1 LELVADDDT
10 LTIRATDLKSGLQT
24 RIEHGIM
31 IEESGKALVN
41 GVEFINMLKA
51 LKRENVV
58 LQKMSSFLQIR
69 QGKTILSVKTIE
81 GQDLPKFPKKEDK
94 SSIKFDGEVLKD
106 AFSKIAVA
114 IDSNSPKYEITGG
127 LISISNDGVKFV
139 STDTKRLI
147 FVEENVSFEN
157 IEELEMILPKTAIIE
172 IPKLFSGN
180 IEFFYDPDSLV
191 IESENLYFYTRLI
204 NGKYPNWK
212 RIVPETFNS
221 EYLFSIKKSIED
233 MKMVSMISPEI
244 VVEMN
249 GQNVILETY
258 QDGGAKIKGSTEFEV
273 DFQFEKPIKL
283 GVNGKFVLDAFSIFD
298 GDEVHFGFNEAN
310 RPFLLT
316 EGNTKVVVMP
326 INLS

>member
-1 LELVADDDT
+1 M
-10 LTIRATDLKSGLQT
+10 QT
-24 RIEHGIM
+24 KIEHGIM
-31 IEESGKALVN
+31 IEKSGKVLVN

-69 QGKTILSVKTIE
+69 QGKTVLSVKTIA
-81 GQDLPKFPKKEDK
+81 GQDLPKFPTKEEK
-94 SSIKFDGEVLKD
+94 SSIKFDGAVLKD

-147 FVEENVSFEN
+147 FVEESGSFEN

-172 IPKLFSGN
+172 IPKLFGGN
-180 IEFFYDPDSLV
+180 IEFFYDSDSLV
-191 IESENLYFYTRLI
+191 IENENLYFFTRLI

-221 EYLFSIKKSIED
+221 EYKFSIKNSIESV
-233 MKMVSMISPEI
+233 KTISMIAPEI
-244 VVEMN
+244 SVEMN
-249 GQNVILETY
+249 GENVILETLE
-258 QDGGAKIKGSTEFEV
+258 DGSSKTKGSTEFEV
-273 DFQFEKPIKL
+273 DFEFEEPIRVGL
-283 GVNGKFVLDAFSIFD
+283 NTKFILDAFSVFR
-298 GDEVHFGFNEAN
+298 GDEVHFGFNESN

-326 INLS
+326 INL